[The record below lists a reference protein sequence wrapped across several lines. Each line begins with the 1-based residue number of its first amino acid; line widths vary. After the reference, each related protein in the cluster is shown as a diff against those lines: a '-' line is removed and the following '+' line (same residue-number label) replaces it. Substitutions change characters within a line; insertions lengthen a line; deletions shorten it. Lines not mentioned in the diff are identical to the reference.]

1 MSLYQLHAAMYRY
14 LNPKDGAP
22 LPLEREAVL
31 ERFDLNERELDALL
45 RTDVAELYRLGVHPV
60 MLNSY
65 ARARM
70 SPPEYRA
77 ILATWRDEE
86 RSRETGY

>member
-14 LNPKDGAP
+14 LNPKDGQP
-22 LPLEREAVL
+22 LPLESEAVL
-31 ERFDLNERELDALL
+31 ARFDLDQRELDAFLQA
-45 RTDVAELYRLGVHPV
+45 DVAELYRLGVHPV

-77 ILATWRDEE
+77 ILATLRDEE